1 MVWEDSVI
9 FRGEAW
15 RAVHIMME
23 EERKQE
29 GFLDRDRER
38 AKCSY

>member
-23 EERKQE
+23 EERKQ
-29 GFLDRDRER
+29 RER
-38 AKCSY
+38 TLVLG